1 MALRVSSQPCQLARH
16 RRSVISTSRHA
27 GRKMSV
33 APELRPLDDER
44 EAVPRPDYDR
54 VTGGRSLVAAG
65 MPGLTAKPHLAGRLA
80 RGDDRCAPADQGLR
94 TDPLA
99 MTAHRPVPECELAE
113 EQRETCEQSDDVPRR
128 RQEEDENQPD
138 QDEHRPKATSVT
150 YVLWARVRKR
160 RQAKMARGLLRPT
173 ARKRSSTLKTGLHPV
188 LQAA

>member
-150 YVLWARVRKR
+150 YVRRTGREETGTSCGLEFGNAGKR
-160 RQAKMARGLLRPT
+160 RWREACCAQLRGNARP
-173 ARKRSSTLKTGLHPV
+173 P
-188 LQAA
+188 